1 MRRSLRY
8 ISRTGIPS
16 IPSRSRQ
23 ASPDILYTPPFD
35 VSENNS
41 KGLGDRIAQFTKATG
56 IDKAVKAVV
65 KDCGCEERRAKLNA
79 IFPGRNV
86 EMSEQDVTAYEE
98 LLPAIQRGRLNRY
111 QSRDMYAIFNRTFN
125 ANERP
130 CNCTGKNKS
139 MVEKLQR
146 AYEYTCKP

>member
-1 MRRSLRY
+1 M
-8 ISRTGIPS
+8 
-16 IPSRSRQ
+16 
-23 ASPDILYTPPFD
+23 
-35 VSENNS
+35 SESNS
-41 KGLGDRIAQFTKATG
+41 KGLGDKIAQFTKATG

-79 IFPGRNV
+79 LFPGRNV

-98 LLPAIQRGRLNRY
+98 LLPAIQRGSLNRH

>member
-1 MRRSLRY
+1 
-8 ISRTGIPS
+8 
-16 IPSRSRQ
+16 
-23 ASPDILYTPPFD
+23 

-86 EMSEQDVTAYEE
+86 EMAEEDFQAFGE
-98 LLPAIQRGRLNRY
+98 LLPSIEDSKKSGARL
-111 QSRDMYAIFNRTFN
+111 SRAQWRDIYGIFNRTFN

>member
-8 ISRTGIPS
+8 ISRTGIPW
-16 IPSRSRQ
+16 IPSRSRR
-23 ASPDILYTPPFD
+23 ASPDTPYTPPFD

-65 KDCGCEERRAKLNA
+65 KDCGCEQRRAKLNA

-86 EMSEQDVTAYEE
+86 EMSEEDVTAFEE
-98 LLPAIQRGRLNRY
+98 LLPAIERGRLNRH

>member
-1 MRRSLRY
+1 M
-8 ISRTGIPS
+8 
-16 IPSRSRQ
+16 
-23 ASPDILYTPPFD
+23 
-35 VSENNS
+35 
-41 KGLGDRIAQFTKATG
+41 
-56 IDKAVKAVV
+56 

-98 LLPAIQRGRLNRY
+98 LLPAIERGRLNRHE
-111 QSRDMYAIFNRTFN
+111 SRDMYAIFNRTFN

-130 CNCTGKNKS
+130 CNCTGKNKN

>member
-1 MRRSLRY
+1 
-8 ISRTGIPS
+8 
-16 IPSRSRQ
+16 
-23 ASPDILYTPPFD
+23 
-35 VSENNS
+35 
-41 KGLGDRIAQFTKATG
+41 
-56 IDKAVKAVV
+56 V
-65 KDCGCEERRAKLNA
+65 KDCGCEERRAQLNA

-86 EMSEQDVTAYEE
+86 EMAKEDFQAFGE
-98 LLPAIQRGRLNRY
+98 LLPSIEDSKKSGARL
-111 QSRDMYAIFNRTFN
+111 SRAQWRDIYGIFNRTFN

>member
-1 MRRSLRY
+1 M
-8 ISRTGIPS
+8 
-16 IPSRSRQ
+16 
-23 ASPDILYTPPFD
+23 
-35 VSENNS
+35 SENSS
-41 KGLGDRIAQFTKATG
+41 KGLGDRIASFTKATG

-86 EMSEQDVTAYEE
+86 EMSKGDVKAYEA
-98 LLPAIQRGRLNRY
+98 LLPAIERGKLNRH
-111 QSRDMYAIFNRTFN
+111 QSRDMYGIFNRTFN